1 VLPLGEYLPPVSI
14 IPPLHGVSP
23 SARSVGTLVSKRTST
38 STTPAG
44 HHPEGPVMGMGIED
58 SVVRVEGDPLTGAG
72 RDKTG
77 WPGGRARLARLVCS
91 ACDSDPPHGNFDEQ
105 PPSEAHPCP
114 HVRWGASHSQRRRE
128 PLIAVPVRNR
138 VH

>member
-1 VLPLGEYLPPVSI
+1 MLPLGEYLPSAST

-23 SARSVGTLVSKRTST
+23 SARSVGTSVSKRTST

-58 SVVRVEGDPLTGAG
+58 SVVRVEGGPLAGAG

-77 WPGGRARLARLVCS
+77 RPGGRARLAHLVCS
-91 ACDSDPPHGNFDEQ
+91 ACGSDPHMGTLM
-105 PPSEAHPCP
+105 SSLH
-114 HVRWGASHSQRRRE
+114 QRRTHA
-128 PLIAVPVRNR
+128 PT
-138 VH
+138 